1 MTATRAPR
9 PIRHLRWYIGGLLFV
24 VTVINYVDRQV
35 FSILAPEL
43 QRTVGWSELDYG
55 RMVIAFQVS
64 YGAGML
70 VAGRLLDRIGTK
82 VGLALSV
89 LVWSLVAGAHALA
102 RTPLGFGV
110 ARLALG
116 LGEAANFPAALRA
129 VTEWFP
135 ASERALATGLFNSGV
150 ALGAVVASIVVPLVA
165 ASYGWQSAF
174 LVTAAAGLLWLPAW
188 WWLYHSRATHPRL
201 AAGERAFI
209 GDAGGPDAEA
219 GARPSWATL
228 LRYRQTW
235 AYAATKSIGDPI
247 WWFYLFWL
255 PKFLSEDHGITG
267 TAVIPYLTAVYVAAD
282 VGCLAGGWASSALVK
297 RGWSVNGARKGTMAI
312 LAAVMTPMVVAAGFA
327 SDATVAIALI
337 AVACG
342 CHQAWS
348 TLVFTIASDLFP
360 TRAVGSVAGFG
371 GFLAGM
377 VSIVAAELIGRL
389 LQQDASYYLPI
400 FFVAGLLYPLGL
412 LVFHLLSPKMVLADL
427 P

>member
-1 MTATRAPR
+1 MTPSPR

-24 VTVINYVDRQV
+24 VTVVNYVDRQV

-43 QRTVGWSELDYG
+43 QKTVGWSELDYG
-55 RMVIAFQVS
+55 RMVIAFQLS
-64 YGAGML
+64 YGVGML

-89 LVWSLVAGAHALA
+89 LAWSLVAAAHAFA
-102 RTPLGFGV
+102 RTPLGFGL

-116 LGEAANFPAALRA
+116 LGEAANFPAAVRA

-150 ALGAVVASIVVPLVA
+150 ALGAVVASVVVPLVA

-174 LVTAAAGLLWLPAW
+174 LVTGTVGVLWLPAW
-188 WWLYHSRATHPRL
+188 WWLYHDRATHPRL
-201 AAGERAFI
+201 SAEERALI
-209 GDAGGPDAEA
+209 GQAGGPSS
-219 GARPSWATL
+219 GADVRFSWATL

-267 TAVIPYLTAVYVAAD
+267 TAVIPYLTAVYIAAD
-282 VGCLAGGWASSALVK
+282 IGCLAGGWASGAFVK
-297 RGWSVNGARKGTMAI
+297 RGWSVNRARKGTMAI
-312 LAAVMTPMVVAAGFA
+312 LAAIMTPMVVAAGLA
-327 SDATVAIALI
+327 SDVNVAITLI
-337 AVACG
+337 AIACG

-360 TRAVGSVAGFG
+360 TRAVGSVAGIG
-371 GFLAGM
+371 GFVAGM

-400 FFVAGLLYPLGL
+400 FVVAGLLYPLGL
-412 LVFHLLSPKMVLADL
+412 LVFHVLSPKMAVAEL